1 MNEKISLSGMNA
13 QEINEALNLTPA
25 FRGKQIFKWIAKG
38 AESFDE
44 MSNLDKNMR
53 QNLSEKAVIY
63 SSSVSKVLSDPDG
76 TVKLQVTLHDGRMI
90 ETVLLT
96 DKDGRKTA
104 CVSCQAGCAMG
115 CAFCQTGTLGLG
127 RNLTAG
133 EIVEQFLHLEKKS
146 GPLDNIVFMGMGEPM
161 QNLAAIRKAVELLS
175 DKEGRNLSTRRIT
188 LSTCGLIKGI
198 HELADEGPQ
207 VRLAVS
213 LTTADPELRE
223 SLMPV
228 TKGNPLPELKKAI
241 QYYIEK
247 TGKRVTLEAALLSNQ
262 NTSKESARRMI
273 DFASGMDV
281 YINLIPW
288 NPVETLPFNTP
299 SQNEC
304 RTFVRQLED
313 AGLKVNLRMRRGAK
327 IGGACGQLGNSKA
340 LDSVES

>member
-38 AESFDE
+38 AESFDA
-44 MSNLDKNMR
+44 MSNLDKTMR

-247 TGKRVTLEAALLSNQ
+247 TGKRVTLEAALLSGQ